1 MASRFTCEG
10 ILRIK
15 DVDDCDFILWK
26 NRRENT
32 GQNTPYMC
40 PSLFIPHEIIQW
52 RFHQT
57 LRKDFG
63 YNYQ

>member
-15 DVDDCDFILWK
+15 DVNDCDFILWK

-40 PSLFIPHEIIQW
+40 PSLFIPHEIIQ
-52 RFHQT
+52 
-57 LRKDFG
+57 
-63 YNYQ
+63 